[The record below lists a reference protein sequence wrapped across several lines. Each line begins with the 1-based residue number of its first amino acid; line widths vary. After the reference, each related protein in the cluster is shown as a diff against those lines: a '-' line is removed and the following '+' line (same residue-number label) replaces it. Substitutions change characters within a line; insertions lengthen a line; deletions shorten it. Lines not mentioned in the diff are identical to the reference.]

1 MTGAQN
7 VTSEYLIEENS
18 SLLRGAEIKV
28 FHYTGLMI
36 KELKLCIQAGICHT
50 CIDQER
56 EREF

>member
-50 CIDQER
+50 CID
-56 EREF
+56 